1 MQSII
6 RVGIYYDGN
15 YFTHVSNYYNYV
27 HDRKSRLSIGGLHD
41 YLKGRIALQMET
53 ESELC
58 KITESH
64 YYKNRLSAQEA
75 SERENQIYFDRVF
88 DDILAFEHVQA
99 HYIPSKGILNTRSG
113 DKSLNIR
120 LALDAFEASSKDNF
134 DVFVLV
140 AVDGDYTPLVKK
152 IQATGKV
159 VVLVSWDFE
168 FTNDDGKRMTTRTSQ
183 DLSNS
188 AHYSFTMHELI
199 EEGLDEGDD
208 AVQNL
213 FVLPPVEERKSREEG
228 TQRSYQSTSV
238 ENSDAK
244 PGETHTG
251 NILTLK
257 TGYGFIEFEPN
268 NLFFHHSSLTNADF
282 NDLFEGDH
290 MEFMIEE
297 NEKGELVA
305 KEVKLME

>member
-75 SERENQIYFDRVF
+75 NERENQVYFDRVF
-88 DDILAFEHVQA
+88 DDILTFENVET
-99 HYIPSKGILNTRSG
+99 HYLPSKGSINTRSG

-120 LALDAFEASSKDNF
+120 LALDAFESAVKNNF
-134 DVFVLV
+134 DVIVMIG
-140 AVDGDYTPLVKK
+140 VDGDYAPLVKK
-152 IQATGKV
+152 IQSAGKV
-159 VVLVSWDFE
+159 VFLASWDFE
-168 FTNDDGKRMTTRTSQ
+168 FTNDDGKAMVTRTSQ

-188 AHYSFTMHELI
+188 AHYSLPMHELI
-199 EEGLDEGDD
+199 EEGLSDDDD
-208 AVQNL
+208 AIQKL
-213 FVLPPVEERKSREEG
+213 FVLPPVDQRKSRDEG
-228 TQRSYQSTSV
+228 AQRSYSSTSV

-244 PGETHTG
+244 PGETYTG

-290 MEFMIEE
+290 MEFIIEE

-305 KEVKLME
+305 KQVKLMD